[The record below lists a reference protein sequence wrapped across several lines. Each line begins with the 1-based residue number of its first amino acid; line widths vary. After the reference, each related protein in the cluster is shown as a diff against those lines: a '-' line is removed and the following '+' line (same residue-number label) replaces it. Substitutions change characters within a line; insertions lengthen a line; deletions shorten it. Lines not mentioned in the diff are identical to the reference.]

1 MTKTVRASVSQLR
14 TVPPLTACII
24 GFSLLALPA
33 FVLLAETLSMKVS
46 PAAELAVQWGVAAL
60 VVGTA
65 VAVENRSFAAIGF
78 RRPAWADIGYL
89 LGTSV
94 VALFV
99 FVLTDPLVA
108 ALGLPVGE
116 DAGTLAT
123 GVGLELALVGA
134 VTTGVVEE
142 VLFRG
147 YPIER
152 LLEYTDSHLVAGG
165 LTWAVFTV
173 AHTVVWPLGNL
184 LQIAAVAG
192 VLTLVYLRRRTLVP
206 VLGAHVLVWAFA
218 VLGQFYG

>member
-1 MTKTVRASVSQLR
+1 MTNTVRASVAQLR
-14 TVPPLTACII
+14 TVPPLTACVI

-33 FVLLAETLSMKVS
+33 FALLAETLPIARS
-46 PAAELAVQWGVAAL
+46 PAAELAVQWGVAVL

-65 VAVENRSFAAIGF
+65 VAVENRSFAAVGF
-78 RRPAWADIGYL
+78 RRPAWVDIGYL
-89 LGTSV
+89 LGTSAV
-94 VALFV
+94 TLFV
-99 FVLTDPLVA
+99 FVLTDPLVS
-108 ALGLPVGE
+108 ALGLPVGD

-123 GVGLELALVGA
+123 GVGLGLALMGA

-152 LLEYTDSHLVAGG
+152 LLEHTDSSLVAGG
-165 LTWAVFTV
+165 LTWMAFTV

-184 LQIAAVAG
+184 LQIAAVAA

-206 VLGAHVLVWAFA
+206 VIGAHVLVWAFA
-218 VLGQFYG
+218 VLGRFYG